1 MKMSNVK
8 FNNAS
13 DTTDAPMI
21 PDMVK
26 TVGKV
31 ALGIGVVGGAFYLG
45 KRSGKKSAA
54 AAAPQVVIAG

>member
-1 MKMSNVK
+1 MKNVK
-8 FNNAS
+8 FNAD
-13 DTTDAPMI
+13 DTTTAAPTVPPML
-21 PDMVK
+21 K

-31 ALGIGVVGGAFYLG
+31 ALGVGLVGGAFYLG